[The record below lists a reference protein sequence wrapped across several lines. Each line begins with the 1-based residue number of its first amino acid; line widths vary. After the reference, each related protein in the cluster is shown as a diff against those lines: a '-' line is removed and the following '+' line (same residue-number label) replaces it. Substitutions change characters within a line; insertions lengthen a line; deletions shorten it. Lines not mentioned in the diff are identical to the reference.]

1 VRNGT
6 HGGAIF
12 RFDLPL
18 SELAEEEQQKE
29 LSPWPARRVT
39 GLKPGE
45 PEYRILVV
53 EDHKENRL
61 LMESLGLVVKEAADG
76 EAGVAQ
82 WEAWQPHL
90 IWMDM
95 RMPGMD
101 GYEATRRIK
110 ATEQGQRTKVIALT
124 ASAFEEDRHKVIAA
138 GCDDFVRKP
147 FREEEVCEMLER
159 HLGVGF
165 TYEEAG
171 VAEGIDQHSA
181 TPLTADDLAVLP
193 GELLTALH
201 RASMQADDEAVRGL
215 LAQIDEEHANLV
227 QDLAALVRDFR
238 FADVLAL
245 TDPSGRDS

>member
-1 VRNGT
+1 
-6 HGGAIF
+6 
-12 RFDLPL
+12 
-18 SELAEEEQQKE
+18 
-29 LSPWPARRVT
+29 
-39 GLKPGE
+39 
-45 PEYRILVV
+45 
-53 EDHKENRL
+53 
-61 LMESLGLVVKEAADG
+61 
-76 EAGVAQ
+76 
-82 WEAWQPHL
+82 
-90 IWMDM
+90 
-95 RMPGMD
+95 
-101 GYEATRRIK
+101 
-110 ATEQGQRTKVIALT
+110 
-124 ASAFEEDRHKVIAA
+124 
-138 GCDDFVRKP
+138 
-147 FREEEVCEMLER
+147 MLEC

-171 VAEGIDQHSA
+171 VVEGIDQHSA

>member
-1 VRNGT
+1 
-6 HGGAIF
+6 
-12 RFDLPL
+12 L
-18 SELAEEEQQKE
+18 SELAEEEQPKE

-124 ASAFEEDRHKVIAA
+124 ASRLRGGPPQGD
-138 GCDDFVRKP
+138 
-147 FREEEVCEMLER
+147 
-159 HLGVGF
+159 
-165 TYEEAG
+165 
-171 VAEGIDQHSA
+171 S
-181 TPLTADDLAVLP
+181 
-193 GELLTALH
+193 
-201 RASMQADDEAVRGL
+201 RGL
-215 LAQIDEEHANLV
+215 RRLRAQAIPRGRGL
-227 QDLAALVRDFR
+227 RD
-238 FADVLAL
+238 A
-245 TDPSGRDS
+245 

>member
-1 VRNGT
+1 
-6 HGGAIF
+6 
-12 RFDLPL
+12 
-18 SELAEEEQQKE
+18 
-29 LSPWPARRVT
+29 
-39 GLKPGE
+39 
-45 PEYRILVV
+45 
-53 EDHKENRL
+53 
-61 LMESLGLVVKEAADG
+61 
-76 EAGVAQ
+76 
-82 WEAWQPHL
+82 
-90 IWMDM
+90 
-95 RMPGMD
+95 MD

-201 RASMQADDEAVRGL
+201 RASMQADDEAVRAQLPEDLPPDELTLERALEL
-215 LAQIDEEHANLV
+215 LEQAGCAPVRVTPIRPSMDDV
-227 QDLAALVRDFR
+227 FIALV
-238 FADVLAL
+238 
-245 TDPSGRDS
+245 GRPTREAA